1 MLKAIQCQW
10 QNVYTV
16 YQYLKYMPSVIYNY
30 DILSRENY
38 TINGNRKMCIPTH
51 KQLDKNTC
59 NLLYISP
66 IIFNILT

>member
-1 MLKAIQCQW
+1 MSVTECI
-10 QNVYTV
+10 YTV
-16 YQYLKYMPSVIYNY
+16 YQYLGYMLSVIYNY

-38 TINGNRKMCIPTH
+38 TINGNRKMCIPIH

-59 NLLYISP
+59 SLLYISP

>member
-16 YQYLKYMPSVIYNY
+16 YQYLSYMPSVIYNY

-38 TINGNRKMCIPTH
+38 FINGNRKMCIPIH

-59 NLLYISP
+59 SLLYISA

>member
-16 YQYLKYMPSVIYNY
+16 YQYLSYMPSVIYNY
-30 DILSRENY
+30 DILIRENY
-38 TINGNRKMCIPTH
+38 TNRQMCIPTH

-59 NLLYISP
+59 NLLYTSP